1 MQNPRDRFLL
11 YPRRAGRGSHL
22 SKLKKCVRRIH
33 TRHSA
38 LRARPPHTHMHQTR
52 RAHTRSRCD
61 ATCEIS
67 PTHAQARAQGTDRA
81 ETFRPL
87 KPLRW
92 KLSTTEGRGRLRIPR
107 RLAPLPR
114 PVLCPRCSAVTVTPC
129 SWRRS
134 GPALAPP
141 RPRRQHPS
149 APPPEWGSLPPRSSL
164 GHTPPRPAK
173 GRA

>member
-1 MQNPRDRFLL
+1 MFRTSRDVAGLACAPFWSGCR
-11 YPRRAGRGSHL
+11 PVRRGEAVCRILGIGLPTLPEARGAGRGSHL
-22 SKLKKCVRRIH
+22 SKLKKCVRRIYTHDTPRSARALH
-33 TRHSA
+33 TRTA
-38 LRARPPHTHMHQTR
+38 HTHMHQTR

-114 PVLCPRCSAVTVTPC
+114 TVPPLLCRNCNPLLLA
-129 SWRRS
+129 
-134 GPALAPP
+134 AL
-141 RPRRQHPS
+141 RPRLS
-149 APPPEWGSLPPRSSL
+149 
-164 GHTPPRPAK
+164 PA
-173 GRA
+173 